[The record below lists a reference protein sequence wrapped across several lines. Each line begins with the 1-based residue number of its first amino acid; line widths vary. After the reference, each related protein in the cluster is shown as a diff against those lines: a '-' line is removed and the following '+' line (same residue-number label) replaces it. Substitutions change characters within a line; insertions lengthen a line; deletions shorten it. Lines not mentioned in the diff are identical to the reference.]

1 MSAISLPPRLPST
14 DGSEISRLDG
24 EMVELSLL
32 LPNWQAAAL
41 ELAAQ
46 DQGLSPGQMIRQLVR
61 DFCTTFNAFGHLHP
75 QRRLPRAGGPGA

>member
-1 MSAISLPPRLPST
+1 
-14 DGSEISRLDG
+14 
-24 EMVELSLL
+24 MVELSLL

-61 DFCTTFNAFGHLHP
+61 DFYTTFNAFGPMHP
-75 QRRLPRAGGPGA
+75 QRRLPRADGPGA